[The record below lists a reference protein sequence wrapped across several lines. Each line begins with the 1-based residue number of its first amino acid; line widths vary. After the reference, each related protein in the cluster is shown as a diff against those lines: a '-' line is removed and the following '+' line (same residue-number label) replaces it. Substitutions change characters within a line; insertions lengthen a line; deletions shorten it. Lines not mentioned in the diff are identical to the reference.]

1 MPREYLPAES
11 ESLRIPHLMNRR
23 SFISLLTVAPFVAE
37 AVVSAVTDVLE
48 ISDKLIFVNVGFGD
62 TSVLH
67 LGGQVV
73 MIDCYQEPG
82 YGESFMR
89 YLPGGHVDLLLLT
102 HRHFDHYWGIETL
115 LRENVSVTEVWESAY
130 IGDQS
135 PDYVRESK
143 FARDNGT
150 RARYLVE
157 QLRLRGTKVRQV
169 SAVESPRE
177 ISGFKLE
184 ILHPTAEHLAN
195 RQSTLHDN
203 CLVARLSSRDGR
215 ARVLF
220 CGDASLWALDRVFRE
235 CHIEPVSVYCSSHHG
250 GLDSIHAPLLA
261 KANPLYSIIS
271 SRPGFHPTIPEPEA
285 LAVYRRYTR
294 KAVCRTYEQG
304 SIILELGDLVS
315 PDTTAASTG

>member
-1 MPREYLPAES
+1 
-11 ESLRIPHLMNRR
+11 
-23 SFISLLTVAPFVAE
+23 
-37 AVVSAVTDVLE
+37 
-48 ISDKLIFVNVGFGD
+48 
-62 TSVLH
+62 
-67 LGGQVV
+67 

-89 YLPGGHVDLLLLT
+89 FLPSRHVDLLLLT

-169 SAVESPRE
+169 SAAESPRE
-177 ISGFKLE
+177 IGGFKLE
-184 ILHPTAEHLAN
+184 ILHPTAEYLAD

-215 ARVLF
+215 VRVLF
-220 CGDASLWALDRVFRE
+220 CGDASLRALDRVYRE
-235 CHIEPVSVYCSSHHG
+235 CHIEPISVYCSSHHG
-250 GLDSIHAPLLA
+250 ELDSVHAPLLA

-294 KAVCRTYEQG
+294 KAVCPTYEQG
-304 SIILELGDLVS
+304 QSKREQKGSEQSKRGQVEYIAVDGETVR
-315 PDTTAASTG
+315 P